1 MLAGDGNAGGDPEL
15 FGADRSAEFAGVM
28 LCGES
33 LRDQVIVVRLPN
45 RETRLRR
52 TTNVAMATRIATAA
66 RISRARGFRAHFIL
80 LIYTGSH
87 DSAISALTDPLHY

>member
-45 RETRLRR
+45 RETRQGAPR
-52 TTNVAMATRIATAA
+52 T
-66 RISRARGFRAHFIL
+66 
-80 LIYTGSH
+80 
-87 DSAISALTDPLHY
+87 